1 MDAPLWTALQQ
12 HNAAGRVSMHMPAH
26 KGAADC
32 LAALSA
38 VLPFDLTEL
47 PDTGSLYDGEG
58 ATALAEDAAARLFG
72 TAATRLSAGGSTL
85 CIQAMLRLALP
96 AGGKLLCGRV
106 LHRSAANAMALLN
119 IEPIWLLPDGSAG
132 ESFPG
137 RIPAETLRCLAALH
151 PDAKAVYLTSPD
163 YFGVMQHIPA
173 LAEAAAE
180 FGLPLL
186 IDSAHG
192 AHLHFMQEDFS
203 AAAQGAAL
211 AAESAHKTLPVL
223 TGGAWLQIGRA
234 DYVPFAREAMALFGS
249 TSPSYLT
256 LLSLDLCRE
265 WLRDTGK
272 EALRALVP
280 QVQKIRALLSERGFA
295 LPQGVCDPL
304 RIAFAA
310 ENAAA
315 VGDSLRT
322 NGIEPEYAAQDKV
335 ILIPSCANSAADFVR
350 LADAIHRLPAPQNA
364 PRATPQTLL
373 HVAMTPRCALDS
385 PRELLP
391 LAACEGRIAALPVC
405 PCPPAIPLAMPGEVL
420 DAEALKNAENYGIR
434 RLEVVK

>member
-32 LAALSA
+32 LAVLSS

-72 TAATRLSAGGSTL
+72 TVAARLSAGGSTL

-106 LHRSAANAMALLN
+106 LHRSAANAMALLD
-119 IEPIWLLPDGSAG
+119 IKPVWLLPDGSAG
-132 ESFPG
+132 DAFPG
-137 RIPAETLRCLAALH
+137 RIRAEELRRLATLH

-163 YFGVMQHIPA
+163 YFGVMQDIPA

-186 IDSAHG
+186 ADSAHG
-192 AHLHFMQEDFS
+192 AHLHFMEEDCS

-234 DYVPFAREAMALFGS
+234 EYVPFAREAMALFGS

-256 LLSLDLCRE
+256 LLSLDLCRA
-265 WLRDTGK
+265 WLEDAGK
-272 EALRALVP
+272 DALLALVP
-280 QVQKIRALLSERGFA
+280 QVQKIRDILTERGFA
-295 LPQGVCDPL
+295 LPQGTCDPL

-315 VGDSLRT
+315 LGEILRE
-322 NGIEPEYAAQDKV
+322 NGIEPEYAVQDKI
-335 ILIPSCANSAADFVR
+335 ILIPSCANSSADFARLETAVR
-350 LADAIHRLPAPQNA
+350 RLPSPKYAVCA
-364 PRATPQTLL
+364 ASQTLPQAAL
-373 HVAMTPRCALDS
+373 TPRRALDR
-385 PRELLP
+385 PRERLP

-420 DAEALKNAENYGIR
+420 DSAALRNAENYGIR
-434 RLEVVK
+434 CLEVVK